1 MNSVT
6 CRALLSC
13 AKSSNIH
20 IGHTMTNKEPPKND
34 QSKSEALD
42 RELDKALED
51 TFPAS
56 DPVAVD
62 SAKVHE
68 ERNRKPQQ
76 ENK

>member
-1 MNSVT
+1 
-6 CRALLSC
+6 
-13 AKSSNIH
+13 
-20 IGHTMTNKEPPKND
+20 MTNKEPTKND